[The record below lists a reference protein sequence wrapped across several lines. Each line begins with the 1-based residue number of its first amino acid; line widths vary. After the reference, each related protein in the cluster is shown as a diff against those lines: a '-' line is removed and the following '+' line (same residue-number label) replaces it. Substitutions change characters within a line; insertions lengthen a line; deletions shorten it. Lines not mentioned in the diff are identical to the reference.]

1 MLGLLA
7 VAGFV
12 QNKTLLGARVR
23 RDKKLLPALSWL
35 SSYTKR
41 QRLRYFLMV
50 YQCIAVVVGA
60 ASKTEIAT
68 CKFLSA

>member
-1 MLGLLA
+1 MNVNNINLLIEHSGPVNQSPHSVLGLLA

-35 SSYTKR
+35 SSY
-41 QRLRYFLMV
+41 Q
-50 YQCIAVVVGA
+50 
-60 ASKTEIAT
+60 EIEVEGI
-68 CKFLSA
+68 F